1 MVAGHLHAAI
11 QPEASALGTSF
22 WRRYILTEIYP
33 AITTKVEFEELK
45 NRIAIPSEIPFTAIY
60 VAGDFVMVGTAQ
72 AGTSVGEWTSGK
84 ANYEK

>member
-1 MVAGHLHAAI
+1 MVAGHLHAVI

-22 WRRYILTEIYP
+22 WRRFQAKFHLPQSTLQAIL
-33 AITTKVEFEELK
+33 
-45 NRIAIPSEIPFTAIY
+45 
-60 VAGDFVMVGTAQ
+60 VMVGTAQ